1 MHERQIL
8 WVSINVYC
16 SFIRATEAVCISE
29 TSVISS
35 RQHSATSQKIT
46 AFIIRTYFREVPG
59 SDIGP
64 EMTVVTE
71 TVHGFTQ
78 SIEADNCMS

>member
-1 MHERQIL
+1 MYERQIL

-46 AFIIRTYFREVPG
+46 AFIIRTFLEVPG
-59 SDIGP
+59 SDFGS